1 MDPVRMH
8 WSSRF
13 AAARTCCTICGR
25 RGGAGAADYLLPC
38 AGADGPHRRGSTTKV
53 FYDTVNRL
61 FQPLLAVEGGQGGSR
76 PLSLPAPL
84 GLHKGCGGPT
94 PLATATTPTRP
105 PPLLFI
111 HQIPMPNQTNRCP
124 QTNASVIARP
134 SQPFC
139 SALAALC
146 PSWELHA
153 STRLTPATPAPL
165 STPHVKT
172 RHVPVASTD
181 S

>member
-1 MDPVRMH
+1 MEDSLLLNICSRMPC
-8 WSSRF
+8 RPRPDAL
-13 AAARTCCTICGR
+13 AASAPSLRPPS
-25 RGGAGAADYLLPC
+25 LLPLS
-38 AGADGPHRRGSTTKV
+38 AAFS
-53 FYDTVNRL
+53 RL
-61 FQPLLAVEGGQGGSR
+61 FSRWREGKGAR
-76 PLSLPAPL
+76 APFRSPHHL
-84 GLHKGCGGPT
+84 IHKGCGGPT
-94 PLATATTPTRP
+94 SHATATTLTHL

-124 QTNASVIARP
+124 QTNASVIAQP